1 MITLLK
7 TDRIILEEAKAQVT
21 DLILTSTA
29 NNDEMGILDGD
40 IDPFCN
46 NSLVAGADTSDDRW
60 RRAA

>member
-1 MITLLK
+1 MY
-7 TDRIILEEAKAQVT
+7 IILQEATAQGA
-21 DLILTSTA
+21 DLTLTGTA
-29 NNDEMGILDGD
+29 NNDEMGILDGV